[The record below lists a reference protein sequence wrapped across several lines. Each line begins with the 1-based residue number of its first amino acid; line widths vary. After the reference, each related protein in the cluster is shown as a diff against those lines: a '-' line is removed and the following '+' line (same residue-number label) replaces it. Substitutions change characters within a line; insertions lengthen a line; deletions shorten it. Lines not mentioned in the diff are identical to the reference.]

1 KYLHGDPKL
10 DFFALPT
17 NTTFVYHSQTLCPSN
32 IDKATEQHFERMK
45 FSCKQTHPCTFEG
58 VDCTLMK
65 SMMDFKT
72 PCYHTPENLCMK
84 VVKFTPNTL
93 KIFDSEYKRIVRKQ
107 RVVLA
112 GYDCFLCV
120 IELSSILRHNSKIK
134 AELRAIMTNLSSDQT
149 FGLLIDKDVK
159 RKEES
164 RTNFFLDF
172 VQKLGFVNDSP
183 LMSAPMNW
191 GLWCLQGG
199 IAELTNSRDI
209 LTGVCQDVIRR
220 RMQARGPQLAA
231 RSREVPDFP
240 KWFRITAS

>member
-1 KYLHGDPKL
+1 MVRSSLVLYSLQQLPSHPTRLHVL
-10 DFFALPT
+10 QRT
-17 NTTFVYHSQTLCPSN
+17 
-32 IDKATEQHFERMK
+32 
-45 FSCKQTHPCTFEG
+45 
-58 VDCTLMK
+58 
-65 SMMDFKT
+65 
-72 PCYHTPENLCMK
+72 
-84 VVKFTPNTL
+84 NTL

-107 RVVLA
+107 RAVLA

-134 AELRAIMTNLSSDQT
+134 AELRAIMTNMSSDQT
-149 FGLLIDKDVK
+149 FGLLIDKDAK

-164 RTNFFLDF
+164 GLNFYLDF

-209 LTGVCQDVIRR
+209 LTGRHTVSSNGMAVIQHRIQ
-220 RMQARGPQLAA
+220 QASFTFTANKFRYLLSMHLCLNTYMITKQKC
-231 RSREVPDFP
+231 VPVLTGYLGG
-240 KWFRITAS
+240 ILVQSA